1 MTEEPSPMEVDMK
14 GLIIKDLMCL
24 RKQRVTFIYIVAVVM
39 IVSIM
44 YVLSARF
51 GNIALG
57 NQSMMTENNM
67 TDIDVKNLSSLAL
80 VLFMLLPIAMV
91 GDVSAVFI
99 ADGKAGFASVSSV
112 LPLSIEKRVLSKYIT
127 ILAFFGIGVDTDLF
141 ISFVLS
147 LLTDIISF
155 KEFFEIIIT
164 CASALFI
171 YGALICVYM
180 FVFGYGK
187 ESYAQTCSILTI
199 IAILVF
205 ANFTKVKMIFL
216 SCFSEEYEVLD
227 VNPLEVMN
235 GFVKDKCLSV
245 FITAVIVGVLSYLL
259 SVFFAKR
266 KRGIV

>member
-1 MTEEPSPMEVDMK
+1 MK

-51 GNIALG
+51 GNIALAG
-57 NQSMMTENNM
+57 QFMLTENNM
-67 TDIDVKNLSSLAL
+67 TEIDIQNLSSEAL
-80 VLFMLLPIAMV
+80 ILFMLLPIAMV

-112 LPLSIEKRVLSKYIT
+112 LPLSIEKRVLAKYIT
-127 ILAFFGIGVDTDLF
+127 ILAFFGIGVATDLV

-171 YGALICVYM
+171 YGALVCVYM

-187 ESYAQTCSILTI
+187 ESYAQTCSMLTI

-216 SCFSEEYEVLD
+216 SCFSDEYGVLD
-227 VNPLEVMN
+227 VNPLEIVN
-235 GFVKDKCLSV
+235 DFVKDKCLLV
-245 FITAVIVGVLSYLL
+245 FITAVVVGVLSYVL
-259 SVFFAKR
+259 SVFLAKR